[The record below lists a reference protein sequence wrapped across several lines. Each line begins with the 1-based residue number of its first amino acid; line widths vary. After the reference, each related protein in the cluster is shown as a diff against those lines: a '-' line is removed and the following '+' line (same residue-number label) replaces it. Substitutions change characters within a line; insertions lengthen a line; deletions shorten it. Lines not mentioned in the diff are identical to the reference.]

1 MAYELDD
8 RQTVPMTK
16 ADRKRL
22 RVAAAD
28 LDISPGLLARAL
40 ILAGLDGVDQ
50 SDPVIDSWIGREAAA
65 AQVRWSAAGRAAVTA
80 RHARA
85 KSDKREE

>member
-1 MAYELDD
+1 MAEELDD

-22 RVAAAD
+22 RVAAAS

-50 SDPVIDSWIGREAAA
+50 DDPVIESRIGREVAA
-65 AQVRWSAAGRAAVTA
+65 AQVRWSDAGRAAATT

-85 KSDKREE
+85 RKEKD